1 MSIEINKLANWFRAN
16 KMALN
21 VSKTKFIIFHTK
33 GKKFNFE
40 ENSIV
45 YNENEIGKPGDP
57 NLIPPLKEYMT
68 NTPKRIVEPT
78 HFWVSIL
85 MKPSHFNSIQIFFT
99 INCLKAFSA
108 LTEQKTFL
116 MQNPLKW
123 STLPYSSQTSY
134 TVSEPYPQRPN
145 LMQPKQSH

>member
-78 HFWVSIL
+78 HF
-85 MKPSHFNSIQIFFT
+85 
-99 INCLKAFSA
+99 
-108 LTEQKTFL
+108 
-116 MQNPLKW
+116 
-123 STLPYSSQTSY
+123 
-134 TVSEPYPQRPN
+134 
-145 LMQPKQSH
+145 